1 MILRRRISFSI
12 AALLALTALLLPASA
27 RQSKPIAVSL
37 APLELV
43 AEDLG
48 HLRGIAV
55 DGTGT
60 AFVTDVK
67 RGRLRRVAPDGG
79 STIVVERLRHPAGV
93 TVDREGRLIVVEAGR
108 RRVLSVDT
116 EGASTVVT
124 AGLRHPGW
132 VAAAPDGH
140 LYVTAKSF
148 ASRDEDGDD
157 EEVEPE
163 VIVRIAPDG
172 QVGVFAGRFRGLQGV
187 TVTENALAVAAR
199 GQKGE
204 RHARGTLYEIP
215 IQPDGRA
222 GAAHSLAANA
232 FAGPVGLAV
241 DRLGARFVSAKSVP
255 GQPWHRH
262 VILKVAQD
270 GTTTLFAEGLEDPQG
285 LAFALDGSLYLADG
299 DSGRVFRFHAPRAPS
314 LDEVPPAVT
323 NQREITLRLRGEMGA
338 RLTVL
343 GGQFPA
349 SAGGDGAGSA
359 VVSVPLRRNSE
370 NHLLVLATGHDGL
383 GLTSAPLELSVTQ
396 DDEPPTVE
404 LLAPRAGALV
414 RATIAA
420 EARAADSSGI
430 AEVEFRLGELMV
442 GLDAAP
448 PFRVSVDTAVVA
460 DGVRIMSALAR
471 DRAGNVGR
479 ASAQMTVDNTPPAV
493 KIAAPAPGDIA
504 GGPVE
509 VVVEAVDATSG
520 IARVELAV
528 NGVSRFVAEMPPYRF
543 ELESR
548 ELAPGAN
555 VLVAAAID
563 RAENRGESLPV
574 SITLSGLTVQMGQ
587 PGDGAQVPSGLLL
600 VRGLVESRGTEVG
613 VVVNGFAAAVQGS
626 SFAVFVPVDP
636 DTTVLTAVATAADG
650 TMARHSVTIAVSP
663 TPTQAITLLAS
674 PQSGVA
680 PLRVTWQVINLTG
693 RALVRFALD
702 ETGAGV
708 FGPPMAS
715 FSEVTTTYSNPGL
728 LFPTLQ
734 ATDDQGASYTATTI
748 VNVESPQTV
757 TTRFQGLWTGLK
769 ARLQARDI
777 PGAVAHLAPSLQPRF
792 RAVFQQLGADLSA
805 IAAAIGDIEVL
816 EQVGDLAEAAI
827 VQQEN
832 GTPFLYF
839 IYFRRDSLGRWLI
852 EEM

>member
-93 TVDREGRLIVVEAGR
+93 TLDREGRLIVVEAGR
-108 RRVLSVDT
+108 RRVLSVDA

-140 LYVTAKSF
+140 LYVTAQSF
-148 ASRDEDGDD
+148 ASPDEDGDD

-172 QVGVFAGRFRGLQGV
+172 HVGVFAGRFRGLQGV
-187 TVTENALAVAAR
+187 TVTENALAVVAR

-241 DRLGARFVSAKSVP
+241 DRLGARFVGAKSVP

-285 LAFALDGSLYLADG
+285 LAFAPDGSLYLADG

-349 SAGGDGAGSA
+349 SAGVDGAGSA
-359 VVSVPLRRNSE
+359 VVAVPLRRNSE

-383 GLTSAPLELSVTQ
+383 GLTSAPLELSGAQ

-414 RATIAA
+414 RGTIAA

-504 GGPVE
+504 SGPVE

-543 ELESR
+543 ELEAR

-563 RAENRGESLPV
+563 RAENRGESAPV
-574 SITLSGLTVQMGQ
+574 SVVLSGVTVEIGE
-587 PGDGAQVPSGLLL
+587 PAVGAQVPAGLVL
-600 VRGLVESRGTEVG
+600 VRGRVQAGDAEVG
-613 VVVNGFAAAVQGS
+613 VALNGIPAAVQGTA
-626 SFAVFVPVDP
+626 FAALVPVAP
-636 DTTVLTAVATAADG
+636 DTTTLTAVATTDSG
-650 TMARHSVTIAVSP
+650 VTASHNV
-663 TPTQAITLLAS
+663 AITVSGTLDAALILRAS

-680 PLRVTWQVINLTG
+680 PLTVTFSFVAASNATTIELDFDGNGTIDLTG
-693 RALVRFALD
+693 PTLDGQSFTYIQPGLYFPTANVTDTRGNRFTATTLVQVHDVAALDTLLQGKWRAMKDALRAGDIARAVTHIVADSRADYEAAFGVIAARLPNIGAILTDVGLIEVRNDSAIYEATRTDGGVVKSFEVRFALD
-702 ETGAGV
+702 DDGV
-708 FGPPMAS
+708 W
-715 FSEVTTTYSNPGL
+715 
-728 LFPTLQ
+728 
-734 ATDDQGASYTATTI
+734 
-748 VNVESPQTV
+748 
-757 TTRFQGLWTGLK
+757 R
-769 ARLQARDI
+769 
-777 PGAVAHLAPSLQPRF
+777 
-792 RAVFQQLGADLSA
+792 
-805 IAAAIGDIEVL
+805 IE
-816 EQVGDLAEAAI
+816 A
-827 VQQEN
+827 
-832 GTPFLYF
+832 F
-839 IYFRRDSLGRWLI
+839 
-852 EEM
+852 